1 MSTLTADPGFA
12 RGQVLGILWKA
23 YDAETGDGSHVIG
36 ARKVF
41 RDEDPK
47 TGRVLS
53 NRTVEC
59 IAVKNVSGGALLPGS
74 VVKFKAAATTSPT
87 VQFSGGILG
96 EVDATA
102 TTTNAT
108 PAANGLIGIV
118 DEYLSAA
125 GVPDKEVFWLVIRG
139 PSTVTKTSTSVLA
152 GAAYGTSATAGS
164 AAAHTAGTTTLLGY
178 AIEDSA
184 TTSGRLLVRTAAGF

>member
-59 IAVKNVSGGALLPGS
+59 VAVKNVSGGALLPGA
-74 VVKFKAAATTSPT
+74 VVKFKDAATSG
-87 VQFSGGILG
+87 QFSGGILG
-96 EVDATA
+96 EVDAAA
-102 TTTNAT
+102 TTTLAG
-108 PAANGLIGIV
+108 ANGLIGVV
-118 DEYLSAA
+118 DEYLPAA

-139 PSTVTKTSTSVLA
+139 PSTVTKTATSVSA
-152 GAAYGTSATAGS
+152 GSAYGTSATAGS
-164 AAAHTAGTTTLLGY
+164 AAAHTAGTTTQLGY
-178 AIEDSA
+178 AIETSA
-184 TTSGRLLVRTAAGF
+184 TTSGRILVRTNAGF